1 MTRSI
6 RYPAMNSSSRL
17 LALIVGFAILSATS
31 PAHAQYACTTNY
43 CVRSQSVSIHTLLDW
58 PAVPVEPRARQT
70 HWGALL
76 GGIDG
81 RMPHQS

>member
-17 LALIVGFAILSATS
+17 LALIVGLLILSATS

-43 CVRSQSVSIHTLLDW
+43 CVRSQSVSI
-58 PAVPVEPRARQT
+58 
-70 HWGALL
+70 
-76 GGIDG
+76 
-81 RMPHQS
+81 